1 MTIGGMCKGSGMIHP
16 NMGTMLGFI
25 TTDVCISKELLVKAL
40 KTDIEDTFNMV
51 SVDGD
56 TSTNDTVLIMANGK
70 AGNPC
75 IAKEEKRLTASVKR
89 CMRLMNFLQNP
100 LPETEKDVQNYLK
113 YRQKALQQKK
123 MPNF

>member
-1 MTIGGMCKGSGMIHP
+1 M
-16 NMGTMLGFI
+16 
-25 TTDVCISKELLVKAL
+25 CISKELLVKAL

-75 IAKEEKRLTASVKR
+75 IAKEGEAFDRFCQALHAVDE
-89 CMRLMNFLQNP
+89 FLAKSIAGDG
-100 LPETEKDVQNYLK
+100 ERMYKII
-113 YRQKALQQKK
+113 
-123 MPNF
+123 